1 MPREERGER
10 AFTGLE
16 AAIVFIAFVVVASVF
31 AYAVLG
37 TGMATSQKNQ
47 EVMHAALEE
56 AGSAL
61 RPGYAVIAKLDNDKG
76 LLRFIE
82 FDLETATD
90 LAAVDM
96 QSMTYTIVTT
106 ENLFTLRS
114 GDVNVTCTWRYRK
127 DADDLLEPGE
137 VVTVQLNNLSSTG
150 IGRGDTFTTGITAA
164 DGATATLA
172 RTIPAGIGKN
182 VYIELF

>member
-1 MPREERGER
+1 MLRVEKDERG
-10 AFTGLE
+10 FTGLE
-16 AAIVFIAFVVVASVF
+16 AGIVFIAFVVVASVF

-37 TGMATSQKNQ
+37 TGMATSQKSQ

-56 AGSAL
+56 AGSSL
-61 RPGYAVIAKLDNDKG
+61 RPGYAVIAKLENGEG
-76 LLRFIE
+76 LLDFIE

-96 QSMTYTIVTT
+96 GSMTYTIVTT
-106 ENLFTLRS
+106 KDLFTFPP
-114 GDVNVTCTWRYRK
+114 GDSDVTLTWRYRK
-127 DADDLLEPGE
+127 DTDELLESGE
-137 VVTVQLNNLSSTG
+137 VVTVKLKTLGSTG
-150 IGRGDTFTTGITAA
+150 IGRGDTFNIGITAA
-164 DGATATLA
+164 DGATATLT